1 MKYVKFVFS
10 NGYCGCDEEYY
21 YAFDNSITDEALSF
35 IFEDHLNSYSFL
47 DPDDRFCDCDNDA
60 EVADYCI
67 GVEEHSY
74 WEKISKEEWEEN
86 NGEKCY

>member
-1 MKYVKFVFS
+1 MRYVKFVFS

-47 DPDDRFCDCDNDA
+47 EPDDRFCDCDNDA
-60 EVADYCI
+60 EVADLWAQLE
-67 GVEEHSY
+67 VSLTAPAP
-74 WEKISKEEWEEN
+74 KF
-86 NGEKCY
+86 